1 MAARQCPAEA
11 KGRTS
16 RRGRRLGVCGADLG
30 TPVASGM
37 FGIELKVRR
46 RADARRRAVVDG
58 NQLGRLPLAAGAEA
72 AADAHLG
79 TAPGRPLHI

>member
-1 MAARQCPAEA
+1 MAANQCPAEA
-11 KGRTS
+11 KSRTQ
-16 RRGRRLGVCGADLG
+16 RRGRRLGIYGVDLR

-72 AADAHLG
+72 ATDAHLG
-79 TAPGRPLHI
+79 TAPGRSLHI

>member
-1 MAARQCPAEA
+1 M
-11 KGRTS
+11 
-16 RRGRRLGVCGADLG
+16 DLG

-37 FGIELKVRR
+37 FGIQLKVRR